1 MKVHLTSRHFAA
13 EVLCSFIWVDLMS
26 CQFEV
31 YNRRLDCFLKDSI
44 IHPAYKIY
52 ERLCFLQVHQNAAK
66 SSLCSVGISLV
77 LAASHL
83 FIGWSC
89 QFLYIYIE
97 TSIYSCWSFS
107 SVACL
112 NSFVLLLWYRM
123 LMLELFIHPVGT
135 LWRFFTK
142 SCLSVYCFKKPLVL
156 ITRWYY
162 AISFFQ
168 RAKELDVTFYDR
180 LKNFLY
186 VVNVMKCGINFVIYE
201 VFNLFIC
208 LFE

>member
-1 MKVHLTSRHFAA
+1 MSAFVFSKCIRMQQSLHYVLLAFFGLGRFPLVH
-13 EVLCSFIWVDLMS
+13 
-26 CQFEV
+26 
-31 YNRRLDCFLKDSI
+31 RLIL
-44 IHPAYKIY
+44 
-52 ERLCFLQVHQNAAK
+52 
-66 SSLCSVGISLV
+66 SVP
-77 LAASHL
+77 
-83 FIGWSC
+83 
-89 QFLYIYIE
+89 IYIE

-168 RAKELDVTFYDR
+168 RAMELDVTFYDR